1 MGKGRLKEKSDYV
14 SAVEK
19 VLGDVSPELKKAL
32 HGVKSQ
38 HLMLL
43 TKSISDRYG
52 IDMPDFPNKTPAQQE
67 RISIFQGK
75 QNEAGTIS
83 SVTESDH

>member
-1 MGKGRLKEKSDYV
+1 MRTKEKSGYV
-14 SAVEK
+14 SAVEQ
-19 VLGDVSPELKKAL
+19 VLGDTPPELHKAL

-52 IDMPDFPNKTPAQQE
+52 IDMPAFPNKTPAQQG
-67 RISIFQGK
+67 RLLIIQGTK
-75 QNEAGTIS
+75 DESGTVS
-83 SVTESDH
+83 TVAKSDH